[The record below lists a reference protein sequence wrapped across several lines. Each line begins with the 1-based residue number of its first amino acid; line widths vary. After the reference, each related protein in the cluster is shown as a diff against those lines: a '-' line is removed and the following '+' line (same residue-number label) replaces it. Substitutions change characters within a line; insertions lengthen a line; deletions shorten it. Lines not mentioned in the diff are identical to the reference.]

1 MKMKF
6 VVNGKEG
13 QGTPFSGCFQELSL
27 NKKKKK
33 ISLVALD
40 GCFWRILFTLC
51 ASYILLYTVETG
63 IKFWTFILIDRS
75 QENI

>member
-33 ISLVALD
+33 KFPKSLWMGASGGSYL
-40 GCFWRILFTLC
+40 LC
-51 ASYILLYTVETG
+51 VLHTSYYIL
-63 IKFWTFILIDRS
+63 
-75 QENI
+75 